1 MENFGYKHLTG
12 LAWLSALIVT
22 ALVVLLVIRRK
33 LNKGDSYDRAVIR
46 YTAYFMWAWEIV
58 KTIRMVNAADYGP
71 VGTYPL
77 WMAPFHLC
85 SMGLYAYL
93 IIGSKR
99 AGKFAEWLKPFSF
112 AVMLLATSLILA
124 IPASSGVLGNVNNW
138 SFAYDNILPY
148 QSFLYH
154 GCLVFVPLYM
164 VCSGF
169 YKPKWM
175 DILKAVAVLAV
186 CAAFSQSLN
195 FIFEGSNADFMMLR
209 YGNGSP
215 FVGML
220 TQSPILYYLTM
231 AGIAI
236 AGTALIISLTILIQ
250 KMVGLVKKKKQQRRQ
265 TEKTDEEV

>member
-12 LAWLSALIVT
+12 LAWLSVLITVS
-22 ALVVLLVIRRK
+22 LVILLIIRK
-33 LNKGDSYDRAVIR
+33 KFNKGEKFDRAVIR
-46 YTAYFMWAWEIV
+46 YTAYFMWLWEII
-58 KTIRMVNAADYGP
+58 KTIRMINHADFGP

-112 AVMLLATSLILA
+112 AVMLLATCLILA
-124 IPASSGVLGNVNNW
+124 IPASSGVLGTVPNW
-138 SFAYDNILPY
+138 SFCFENILPY

-154 GCLVFVPLYM
+154 GTLIFVPLYM
-164 VCSGF
+164 VISGF
-169 YKPKWM
+169 YRPKWI
-175 DILKAVAVLAV
+175 DIVKAISVLAV
-186 CAAFSQSLN
+186 CACFSQALN

-215 FVGML
+215 FVGFL
-220 TQSPILYYLTM
+220 STSPFLYYLIM
-231 AGIAI
+231 AVIAM
-236 AGTALIISLTILIQ
+236 AGTALIITVTILICMLKDKIKSKKTLNTTQ
-250 KMVGLVKKKKQQRRQ
+250 KEQ
-265 TEKTDEEV
+265 